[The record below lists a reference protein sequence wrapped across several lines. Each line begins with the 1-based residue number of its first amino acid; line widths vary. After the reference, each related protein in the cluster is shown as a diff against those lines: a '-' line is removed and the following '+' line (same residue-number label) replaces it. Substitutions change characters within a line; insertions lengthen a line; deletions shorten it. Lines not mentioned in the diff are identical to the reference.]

1 MKTTAIYFSPT
12 GNTKKYTETMA
23 AAVTADYEVLDLTKV
38 QNKEVQRTFG
48 ADELVII
55 GMPVYAGRIPMAA
68 APRLDG
74 LKGNGTPCILVATY
88 GNRHYDDALVE
99 MEDIAKENGF
109 VVKGA
114 AALIGRHTYGAI
126 EVNRPDAADLEAA
139 ADFAKRICAAL
150 DKNAEQKCTCTDT
163 AREIEGK
170 CASTPFVKGD
180 TQNTTDTETG
190 NGAETCIESSIPGSR
205 PYQKEAIPGGQFKPL
220 TSDACVGCG
229 VCKEACPVAAIDD
242 DFQVNPEICISC
254 FRCIRNCPVGA
265 KNMDVEAY
273 LTFAEDFT
281 KKLAARREN
290 EFFM

>member
-12 GNTKKYTETMA
+12 GNTKKYTEAMA

-38 QNKEVQRTFG
+38 QNKEVQREFG

-99 MEDIAKENGF
+99 MEDIAKKNGF

-114 AALIGRHTYGAI
+114 AALIGRHTYGEI

-163 AREIEGK
+163 ARRIEEMGV
-170 CASTPFVKGD
+170 CTPSVKGD
-180 TQNTTDTETG
+180 EKDASDEKTE
-190 NGAETCIESSIPGSR
+190 NAAENSMESTIPGNR
-205 PYQKEAIPGGQFKPL
+205 PYQKEAIPGGKFKPL

-229 VCKEACPVAAIDD
+229 VCKEECPVAAIGD
-242 DFQVNPEICISC
+242 DFQVNPETCISC

-273 LTFAEDFT
+273 HTFAEDFT